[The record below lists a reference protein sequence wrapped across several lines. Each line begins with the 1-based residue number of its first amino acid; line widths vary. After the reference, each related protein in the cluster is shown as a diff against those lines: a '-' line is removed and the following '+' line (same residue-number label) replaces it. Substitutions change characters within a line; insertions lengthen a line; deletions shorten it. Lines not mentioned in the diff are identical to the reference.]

1 MLNTGNLIAPIKPV
15 STSIIG
21 ATLGA
26 DSIRKGTMAGLIGL
40 ILVVLFMAIYYK
52 LCGFIADIALVL
64 NVGFILAMLTAF
76 GATLTL
82 PGIAGIILT
91 IGMAVDANVL
101 IFERIREELELGKT
115 PRSAVEAGYK
125 RALVTVWDSN
135 LTTVIAGIILYYLGT
150 GPIRGFAVTLVI
162 GIMGSMFTAIVV
174 VRTILDN
181 MVLTGKRTK
190 LSV

>member
-1 MLNTGNLIAPIKPV
+1 
-15 STSIIG
+15 
-21 ATLGA
+21 
-26 DSIRKGTMAGLIGL
+26 
-40 ILVVLFMAIYYK
+40 
-52 LCGFIADIALVL
+52 
-64 NVGFILAMLTAF
+64 VGFILAMLTAF

-101 IFERIREELELGKT
+101 IYERIREELDLGKT
-115 PRSAVEAGYK
+115 PRSAVDAGFK

-162 GIMGSMFTAIVV
+162 GIMGSMFSAIVI
-174 VRTILDN
+174 VRSILDN
-181 MVLTGKRTK
+181 IVLSGKMTK

>member
-1 MLNTGNLIAPIKPV
+1 
-15 STSIIG
+15 
-21 ATLGA
+21 
-26 DSIRKGTMAGLIGL
+26 
-40 ILVVLFMAIYYK
+40 
-52 LCGFIADIALVL
+52 
-64 NVGFILAMLTAF
+64 
-76 GATLTL
+76 
-82 PGIAGIILT
+82 LT

>member
-1 MLNTGNLIAPIKPV
+1 
-15 STSIIG
+15 
-21 ATLGA
+21 
-26 DSIRKGTMAGLIGL
+26 
-40 ILVVLFMAIYYK
+40 
-52 LCGFIADIALVL
+52 
-64 NVGFILAMLTAF
+64 
-76 GATLTL
+76 
-82 PGIAGIILT
+82 
-91 IGMAVDANVL
+91 
-101 IFERIREELELGKT
+101 LGKT

>member
-1 MLNTGNLIAPIKPV
+1 M
-15 STSIIG
+15 
-21 ATLGA
+21 
-26 DSIRKGTMAGLIGL
+26 
-40 ILVVLFMAIYYK
+40 
-52 LCGFIADIALVL
+52 
-64 NVGFILAMLTAF
+64 
-76 GATLTL
+76 
-82 PGIAGIILT
+82 
-91 IGMAVDANVL
+91 
-101 IFERIREELELGKT
+101 ELGKT

>member
-1 MLNTGNLIAPIKPV
+1 
-15 STSIIG
+15 
-21 ATLGA
+21 
-26 DSIRKGTMAGLIGL
+26 
-40 ILVVLFMAIYYK
+40 
-52 LCGFIADIALVL
+52 
-64 NVGFILAMLTAF
+64 
-76 GATLTL
+76 
-82 PGIAGIILT
+82 
-91 IGMAVDANVL
+91 
-101 IFERIREELELGKT
+101 LGKT

-174 VRTILDN
+174 VRSILDN
-181 MVLTGKRTK
+181 IVLTGKRTK

>member
-1 MLNTGNLIAPIKPV
+1 
-15 STSIIG
+15 
-21 ATLGA
+21 
-26 DSIRKGTMAGLIGL
+26 
-40 ILVVLFMAIYYK
+40 
-52 LCGFIADIALVL
+52 
-64 NVGFILAMLTAF
+64 
-76 GATLTL
+76 
-82 PGIAGIILT
+82 
-91 IGMAVDANVL
+91 MAVDANVL